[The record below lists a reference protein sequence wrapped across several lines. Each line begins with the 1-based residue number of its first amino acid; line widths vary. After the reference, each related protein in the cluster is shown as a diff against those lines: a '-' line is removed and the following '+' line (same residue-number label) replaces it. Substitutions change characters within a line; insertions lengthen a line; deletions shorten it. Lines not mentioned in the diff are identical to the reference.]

1 MNPETQLR
9 IPGYSIQEQI
19 AEGGF
24 GVVWRA
30 RDTMS
35 GAIVAIKV
43 LHAELVGSHD
53 IILRFKREAD
63 TIAQLRHANVVEL
76 YRYGRLIDGRPYLV
90 MEYLSGDNLAK
101 HVERYG
107 PMTPEEVLGVL
118 APLCDALA
126 QAHELGIVHRDLKA
140 SNVVLSQEPGG
151 LRVVLL
157 DFGIAKLLEQT
168 GEPITAVRQTIGS
181 PPCISPEQIRGDY
194 VDGRAD
200 VYGLGCLA
208 FHMLTGS
215 PPFVGAWMT
224 VMDQHLF
231 ADRPRPSDRLDI
243 TSAFDE
249 VVVRAMSMEPGDRF
263 AGPHEF
269 LIAWEGAL
277 REPTRELILPDGD
290 GATSHVIGCFLDV
303 HADVSALAEP
313 EDSLI
318 DDMASVLP
326 TAASLLEGH
335 GFITAYESG
344 DSALFVMPYDSSPRA
359 AVEARVAV
367 VNLSALL
374 LQSLRAR
381 PDADPSVHVNLFL
394 HVDEAFLVD
403 GEVAGGTILDST
415 EWVIGHDGYGVFA
428 TGEFCVDIDF
438 GRTPDEVSPNIFQIY

>member
-1 MNPETQLR
+1 MNSEIQLR
-9 IPGYSIQEQI
+9 IPGYAIQEQI

-30 RDTMS
+30 ADQRT
-35 GAIVAIKV
+35 GATVAIKV
-43 LHAELVGSHD
+43 LHAELIGSHD

-63 TIAQLRHANVVEL
+63 TIAQLRHPNVVEL

-90 MEYLSGDNLAK
+90 MEYLSGDNLAQ

-107 PMTPEEVLGVL
+107 PMAPEQVLEVLQ
-118 APLCDALA
+118 PLCDALG
-126 QAHELGIVHRDLKA
+126 QAHEMGIVHRDLKA
-140 SNVVLSQEPGG
+140 SNVVLSQEDGG

-243 TSAFDE
+243 TTAFDE
-249 VVVRAMSMEPGDRF
+249 VVVRAMSLEPGDRY
-263 AGPHEF
+263 AGPRQF
-269 LIAWEGAL
+269 LMAWEASL
-277 REPTRELILPDGD
+277 RDPTEGISQPEAD
-290 GATSHVIGCFLDV
+290 GATRQVIGCYLDV
-303 HADVSALAEP
+303 HADVAVLGEP
-313 EDSLI
+313 EDWLI

-326 TAASLLEGH
+326 TATNLLEGN
-335 GFITAYESG
+335 GFVLAYESG
-344 DSALFVMPYDSSPRA
+344 DSALFVMPYDPDPRS
-359 AVEARVAV
+359 AVQARVAV
-367 VNLSALL
+367 VNLTALL
-374 LQSLRAR
+374 IQSLRAR
-381 PDADPSVHVNLFL
+381 PEAHPSVYVNLFL
-394 HVDEAFLVD
+394 HTADAYMID

-415 EWVIGHDGYGVFA
+415 AWVVAHDGYGVFG
-428 TGEFCVDIDF
+428 TGEVCADIDF
-438 GRTPDEVSPNIFQIY
+438 GKTTPEIAANVFQIY